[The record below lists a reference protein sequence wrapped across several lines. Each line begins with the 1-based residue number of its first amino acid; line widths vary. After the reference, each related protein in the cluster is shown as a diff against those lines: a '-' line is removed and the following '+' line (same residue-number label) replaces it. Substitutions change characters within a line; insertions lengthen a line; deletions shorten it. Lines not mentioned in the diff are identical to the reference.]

1 MLNTIKMDKQKR
13 TPVSFIVFHFILFI
27 FILNIFL
34 FYLFTGFY
42 LFIYLFTYL
51 FIYLFLFFVYSFI
64 YSFHIFKI
72 IDCASWSSTITESVF
87 VRLTLT
93 MVLNQHRII

>member
-51 FIYLFLFFVYSFI
+51 FIHLFISIFCLFIHLFI
-64 YSFHIFKI
+64 PYFQ
-72 IDCASWSSTITESVF
+72 DN
-87 VRLTLT
+87 RLCI
-93 MVLNQHRII
+93 MIKHNYGIGFCKVNLNHGT